1 MDGWPRRIGH
11 LFQAR
16 EARVVVV
23 VVVILKSCSS
33 HTRLGLLPRPVRVRL
48 RSQQAYPS
56 IHPST
61 TPLMN
66 DLTLILILGRGGSR
80 IDRYN
85 ALVTH
90 GSASPVTRVCM
101 RARSKLTTKPR
112 TTDGSMGAA
121 GRRATISHACS
132 LPPSLPRA
140 AYLAS

>member
-1 MDGWPRRIGH
+1 
-11 LFQAR
+11 
-16 EARVVVV
+16 
-23 VVVILKSCSS
+23 
-33 HTRLGLLPRPVRVRL
+33 
-48 RSQQAYPS
+48 
-56 IHPST
+56 
-61 TPLMN
+61 MN

-101 RARSKLTTKPR
+101 RAGSKLTTKPR

-132 LPPSLPRA
+132 LPPSLPPARG
-140 AYLAS
+140 LAT